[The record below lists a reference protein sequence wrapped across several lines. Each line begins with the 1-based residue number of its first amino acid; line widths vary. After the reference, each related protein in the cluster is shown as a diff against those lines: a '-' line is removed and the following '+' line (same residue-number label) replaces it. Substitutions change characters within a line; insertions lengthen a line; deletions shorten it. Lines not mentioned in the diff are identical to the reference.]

1 MKNFYYEGTRFKN
14 GNCNIRFSP
23 DDIADIK
30 SGKLS
35 DIEILFFKMEK
46 LDLYF
51 FGEQFCI
58 SNFTMGILIYSAYSG
73 KLFLLDYS
81 DIDKYLLTGKTLK
94 LKAFRPD
101 ADQQKIIDEG
111 NF

>member
-23 DDIADIK
+23 DDISDIK
-30 SGKLS
+30 RGTFSE
-35 DIEILFFKMEK
+35 IEMLFLKMEN

-51 FGEQFCI
+51 FRGKFCL
-58 SNFTMGILIYSAYSG
+58 NNYAMGILIYSAYSG

>member
-1 MKNFYYEGTRFKN
+1 MKNFYYEGQRFKN

-35 DIEILFFKMEK
+35 DIEILSFKMEN

-58 SNFTMGILIYSAYSG
+58 SNYTMGVLIYSAYSD
-73 KLFLLDYS
+73 KLFLLDFS
-81 DIDKYLLTGKTLK
+81 DIEKYLMTGKTLK
-94 LKAFRPD
+94 LKAFEPD
-101 ADQQKIIDEG
+101 AEQREIIEKG
-111 NF
+111 EF